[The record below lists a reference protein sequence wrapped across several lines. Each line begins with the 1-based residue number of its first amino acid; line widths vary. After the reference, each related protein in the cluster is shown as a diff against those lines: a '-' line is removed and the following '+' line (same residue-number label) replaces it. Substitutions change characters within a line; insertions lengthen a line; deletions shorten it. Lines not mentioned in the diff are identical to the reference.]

1 MITNSCYALDRNL
14 MGRAGVSPAFFSK
27 VAIVQAGRLLYPR
40 FLQGLTITA

>member
-1 MITNSCYALDRNL
+1 
-14 MGRAGVSPAFFSK
+14 MGRAGVPPAFFSK